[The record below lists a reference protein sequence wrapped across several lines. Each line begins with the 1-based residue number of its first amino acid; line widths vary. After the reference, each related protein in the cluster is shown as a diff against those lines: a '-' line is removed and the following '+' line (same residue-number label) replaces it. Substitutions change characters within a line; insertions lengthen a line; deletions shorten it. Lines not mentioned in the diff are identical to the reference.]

1 MIISTVQHR
10 PKNKK
15 KKDIRAC
22 ILQYITDNKKQKQ
35 TGDANAQW
43 EWQ

>member
-15 KKDIRAC
+15 QKDIRAC
-22 ILQYITDNKKQKQ
+22 ILQYITDNKKQKE